1 MKYGEY
7 DIQTACN
14 IAVGDDGNTG
24 IKVIKVLKIITKNEI
39 KFCCKCNGSVD
50 VKTKYGKLWYC
61 HDCYRI
67 KFCTNDKKKK
77 YRDWFVWSTNPIN
90 EKPF

>member
-1 MKYGEY
+1 MK
-7 DIQTACN
+7 
-14 IAVGDDGNTG
+14 
-24 IKVIKVLKIITKNEI
+24 L
-39 KFCCKCNGSVD
+39 CCKCNGCAD
-50 VKTKYGKLWYC
+50 AKTKYGKLWYC

-77 YRDWFVWSTNPIN
+77 YRDWFAWNTKPIN